1 MPNYQNNVDTIT
13 ISSAIKDYENNGF
26 SCKVGD
32 KIGAIN
38 EELVS
43 SKEDALEAFKETIS
57 KVENI
62 EDKCALVVFMGKNA
76 PDDLADQIQD
86 YMYDN
91 YDFIEV
97 SITIGIL
104 D

>member
-1 MPNYQNNVDTIT
+1 MLFELEELLVVLVLVLE
-13 ISSAIKDYENNGF
+13 K
-26 SCKVGD
+26 
-32 KIGAIN
+32 
-38 EELVS
+38 ELVS
-43 SKEDALEAFKETIS
+43 SKEDAFEAFKETIS

-76 PDDLADQIQD
+76 PDVLADQIQD

-97 SITIGIL
+97 SITDGGENIYDLVAGL
-104 D
+104 F